1 MLEMT
6 FLSHLESK
14 SFLERRAGHL
24 WTRLQ
29 SGFSLIELMVTIA
42 IAAILATLAAPSF
55 TRFIDDNA
63 IRGACEELRNSLS
76 LARAEAIRG
85 SRLVHVGPACATPTW
100 STGWAVFTD
109 TGGTANC
116 YDAAD
121 GLIMRANQ
129 PSRGVIVKLVASPT
143 TSTYMAYT
151 GTGVTR
157 MSDGALLSGT
167 FECSISNS
175 SAPTRT
181 LVVNVFGRVR

>member
-1 MLEMT
+1 MT
-6 FLSHLESK
+6 LRRQLESK
-14 SFLERRAGHL
+14 SSSPRCTCQRR
-24 WTRLQ
+24 TQDPR
-29 SGFSLIELMVTIA
+29 GFTLIELLVTIA
-42 IAAILATLAAPSF
+42 IAAILATLAVPSF

-63 IRGACEELRNSLS
+63 IRGACEELRNSLA

-85 SRLVHVGPACATPTW
+85 SRLVHVGPSCSTPTW

-129 PSRGVIVKLVASPT
+129 PSRGVTVALVASPT

-151 GTGVTR
+151 GAGVTR

-167 FECSISNS
+167 FTCSIVGS
-175 SAPTRT
+175 SAPNRT
-181 LVVNVFGRVR
+181 LVVNTFGRVR